1 MRAADRNEK
10 DDTSAV
16 YERGLKTHSWLV
28 GAACAF
34 ICCAAYAGTPA
45 LIDPG
50 IPHMERSVY
59 RLTREDGS
67 VSTSTHLV
75 ALSEENDEKLYLI
88 KTFDKKM
95 LLRRNNLTPI
105 NITKWKKNDAGEN
118 TDEVD
123 WEIRYEKDRVHY
135 IFPGP
140 TRNKVEKVDENRY
153 DANAIVHTVR
163 GFPFE
168 KKKEVKLTLVTH
180 DHRLGVYFKIVGRE
194 LASAPVGEFDCY
206 KIQAGLSGWKGR
218 IMTKKLYFWVEA
230 EAPHRLIRQIDEG
243 ITDVRLTE
251 LAEYEVGV
259 DHEEAE
265 R

>member
-1 MRAADRNEK
+1 MQFVIAVK
-10 DDTSAV
+10 DGGSVV
-16 YERGLKTHSWLV
+16 YERRLKAHFWLILAV
-28 GAACAF
+28 CAL
-34 ICCAAYAGTPA
+34 ICWAAYAGTPA

-88 KTFDKKM
+88 TTLDKKM
-95 LLRRNNLTPI
+95 ILRRNNLTPI
-105 NITKWKKNDAGEN
+105 NITQWKKNDAGEN
-118 TDEVD
+118 TGEVD
-123 WEIRYEKDRVHY
+123 WEIRYSKDRVHY

-153 DANAIVHTVR
+153 DANAIVHAVR

-168 KKKEVKLTLVTH
+168 KEKEVKVTLVTH
-180 DHRLGVYFKIVGRE
+180 DHRLGVGFKIVGRE
-194 LASAPVGEFDCY
+194 SASAPVGEFDCY
-206 KIQAGLSGWKGR
+206 KIQAGLTGWKGR
-218 IMTKKLYFWVEA
+218 VMKKKIYFWVEA
-230 EAPHRLIRQIDEG
+230 EAPHRLIRQEDEG

-251 LAEYEVGV
+251 LAEYEIGP
-259 DHEEAE
+259 EEAE